1 MGCGS
6 SSMRGSSLEQ
16 LGDQAR
22 DATIDPFQAFLQSLT
37 IVKVKGYAAA
47 SVAMKERLLLYKR

>member
-1 MGCGS
+1 
-6 SSMRGSSLEQ
+6 MRGSSLEQ